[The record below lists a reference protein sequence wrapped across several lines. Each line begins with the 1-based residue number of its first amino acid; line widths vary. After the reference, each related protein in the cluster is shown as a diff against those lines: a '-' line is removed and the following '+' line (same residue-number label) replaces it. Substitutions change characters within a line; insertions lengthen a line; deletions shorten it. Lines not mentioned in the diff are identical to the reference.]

1 MKDRL
6 IFENG
11 WTIQREKEQEL
22 SKRMDRYKQ
31 ESKIKTK
38 KRCNQSTIKQI
49 Q

>member
-11 WTIQREKEQEL
+11 WAIQREKEQEL

-31 ESKIKTK
+31 EGKIKTK
-38 KRCNQSTIKQI
+38 KDVKSRR
-49 Q
+49 